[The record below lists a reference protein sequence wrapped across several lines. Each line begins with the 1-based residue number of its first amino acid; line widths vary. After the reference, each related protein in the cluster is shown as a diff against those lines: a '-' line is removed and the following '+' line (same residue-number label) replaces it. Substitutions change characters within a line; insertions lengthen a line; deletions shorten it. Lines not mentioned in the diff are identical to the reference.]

1 MHQGLFQGKMQSSRE
16 SPIRNPERLILISK
30 KKEEKPIKKAK
41 HTNTLDWA
49 QMTYLPLTA

>member
-30 KKEEKPIKKAK
+30 KREEKPIKKAK